1 MTGHPVH
8 AHAHGHAH
16 APERGLIWAMALTGA
31 VMLAELAGGIWSGS
45 LALIADAGH
54 MLTDLGALGLA
65 HAGMRLG
72 RRPADPRRSFGYR
85 RLEVL
90 AAFANGVLLILLT
103 LWIAVEAVRR
113 LLEPAPVAGAAMLA
127 VAALGLAVNIAA
139 YALLRRGARENIGV
153 AGALA
158 HVLGDLVGSAGT
170 ILAGLVILSTGWT
183 PIDPLLSLAIS
194 ALILRSGWDL
204 LRRSGHILLEGT
216 PEDVDP
222 AELAR
227 AASQLQGVAGAHH
240 VHVWSLTSGA
250 RIATLHLRL
259 AEAAVAPEALA
270 AVRQMLRTRFAIEH
284 STIELDLGHGA
295 AAGGAGAATA
305 DAWLGRVFGAS
316 GSDELARRYDAWA
329 ETYDA
334 DMLTTGYLNP
344 AVVAGLVCRH
354 VADRESGILDAGC
367 GTGLIGETLAVLGYT
382 RLIGLDMSD
391 GMLERARR
399 RGVYAELRKGVL
411 GERLDFSDE
420 SFAGVIAC
428 GVFTA
433 GHAPASALEEL
444 ARVTRRGG
452 RLVIAFAASAWETE
466 TLQQTLRSLDRMGR
480 WRRLEET
487 PPYRPMPL
495 SGSMGAATTRACVFE
510 RL

>member
-1 MTGHPVH
+1 MSGHS
-8 AHAHGHAH
+8 AHAHTHAHAH
-16 APERGLIWAMALTGA
+16 APERGLVWAMALTGL

-103 LWIAVEAVRR
+103 LWIVVEAVRR
-113 LLEPAPVAGAAMLA
+113 LLDPAPVAGAAMLA
-127 VAALGLAVNIAA
+127 IAALGLAVNLVA
-139 YALLRRGARENIGV
+139 YALLRRGARENIGI

-158 HVLGDLVGSAGT
+158 HVLGDLIGSAGT
-170 ILAGLVILSTGWT
+170 ILAGLVILFTGWT

-227 AASQLQGVAGAHH
+227 AASQVEGVDRAHH
-240 VHVWSLTSGA
+240 VHVWSLTSG
-250 RIATLHLRL
+250 RRLATLHLRL
-259 AEAAVAPEALA
+259 ANAAAPARALA
-270 AVRQMLRTRFAIEH
+270 AVRQMLRARFAIEH
-284 STIELDLGHGA
+284 STIELDLDARA
-295 AAGGAGAATA
+295 AAGGGAALA
-305 DAWLGRVFGAS
+305 DLWLGRVFGAS
-316 GSDELARRYDAWA
+316 GADELARRYDDWA
-329 ETYDA
+329 KTYDA

-344 AVVAGLVCRH
+344 AVVAGLICRH
-354 VADRESGILDAGC
+354 VDDREGRILDAGC
-367 GTGLIGETLAVLGYT
+367 GTGLIGEILSMLGYC
-382 RLIGLDMSD
+382 RLVGLDMSD
-391 GMLERARR
+391 GMLEQARG
-399 RGVYAELRKGVL
+399 RGAYVELRQGVL
-411 GERLDFSDE
+411 GERLDFADE

-444 ARVTRRGG
+444 VRVTRRGG
-452 RLVIAFAASAWETE
+452 RLVIAFASSAWETDAF
-466 TLQQTLRSLDRMGR
+466 QQTLQSLDRMGR